1 MTYNEFKSINDRN
14 KILRPDLIG
23 RIDSLDIKNRR
34 CVFIFNNSIK
44 NIDID
49 SLVKNIIEGRGS
61 ISNPSK
67 LSNFNF
73 NKKVS
78 DNNMFYRRN
87 KVITLCHGSDHEIR
101 KPFYGGGE
109 ISNDY
114 GSGFYCVSEKNK
126 ELAKEWSCSIYGN
139 SSDGIVNTYEFST
152 EDMSILN
159 LDKFDIIYWIV
170 LTAYFRGI
178 NTNSNY
184 YRQLLQRYLI
194 DLSNYD
200 CVYGWRCD
208 DTFSNIIKRFFDETF
223 SANTLREA
231 IRLGHL
237 QQQFVLISKRSFDNI
252 KFIKSESVP
261 YKKYSIKFQKR
272 KDDADKGVRMC
283 QRRNKNGKYVYDYLE
298 GDV

>member
-109 ISNDY
+109 VSNDY

-208 DTFSNIIKRFFDETF
+208 DKYSNIIKGFFDESL
-223 SANTLREA
+223 SADAVSNA
-231 IRLGHL
+231 IKLGHL
-237 QQQFVLISKRSFDNI
+237 QQQFVLISERSFSNI

-261 YKKYSIKFQKR
+261 YSIYHERFTRMKNE
-272 KDDADKGVRMC
+272 ADRGIRMC
-283 QRRNKNGKYVYDYLE
+283 QRANKNGKYIYDYLE